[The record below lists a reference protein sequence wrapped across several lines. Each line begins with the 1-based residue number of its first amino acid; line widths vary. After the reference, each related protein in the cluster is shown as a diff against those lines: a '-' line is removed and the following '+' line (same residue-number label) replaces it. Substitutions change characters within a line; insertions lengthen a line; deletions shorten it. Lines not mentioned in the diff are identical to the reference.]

1 MQQVIRESIA
11 RHRCAV
17 DYVLLHNI
25 DDIEKLCLLARERL
39 SSGGKLF
46 FAGNGGSAADSQHL
60 AAEFVG
66 RYKNERSPLPAIALS
81 TDTSVLTAIAN
92 DYGYDEVFT
101 RQVSALCNEKD
112 VLIVISTSGN
122 SKNLANAVAAA
133 KANKTLTVGLLG
145 KDGGGNWAGW

>member
-1 MQQVIRESIA
+1 
-11 RHRCAV
+11 
-17 DYVLLHNI
+17 
-25 DDIEKLCLLARERL
+25 
-39 SSGGKLF
+39 
-46 FAGNGGSAADSQHL
+46 
-60 AAEFVG
+60 
-66 RYKNERSPLPAIALS
+66 
-81 TDTSVLTAIAN
+81 
-92 DYGYDEVFT
+92 VFT